1 MGLGSTARKLQ
12 ELADAAEKLFRQLSD
27 LRERVN
33 GLEEDLQETSDR
45 VIDIE
50 TEQREQRAL
59 LEAVAEGQGVDVD
72 AVVES
77 VDGTPAEDADADD
90 GASAPDDGGQEPGS
104 DQSAT
109 SEGADEPTDAAADP

>member
-33 GLEEDLQETSDR
+33 GLEEDLQATSDR
-45 VIDIE
+45 VVDIE

-59 LEAVAEGQGVDVD
+59 LEAIADEQGVDVEA
-72 AVVES
+72 AVAD
-77 VDGTPAEDADADD
+77 VDPTEERT
-90 GASAPDDGGQEPGS
+90 Q
-104 DQSAT
+104 
-109 SEGADEPTDAAADP
+109 DEPSDSDAGESAASGDVQADS